1 VRLVALIFALSALTG
16 CVTFTDGPTQNLVDR
31 ELQKTKKLVQFS
43 SPLTPAAIRDRT
55 VASGCGPGQVTTS
68 GLAAP
73 APGLYVPV
81 VSKNDFTVQEGSWP
95 DGSLWVVLRMDG
107 MIHAIPSGM
116 KLAPSATGGAE
127 VTVMAADIRKLA
139 TIQQRVEE
147 GTLFCHWREF
157 DYPYD

>member
-1 VRLVALIFALSALTG
+1 VRLVALIFALSALAG
-16 CVTFTDGPTQNLVDR
+16 CATLTDSPTQNLVDR

-43 SPLTPAAIRDRT
+43 SSLAPTAIRDRT
-55 VASGCGPGQVTTS
+55 IASGCGAGQVTS
-68 GLAAP
+68 SSLAAP
-73 APGLYVPV
+73 APGLYVPI
-81 VSKNDFTVQEGSWP
+81 VSKNTFTVQEGSWP

-107 MIHAIPSGM
+107 VIHVIPSGM
-116 KLAPSATGGAE
+116 KLAPSPTGGAE

-147 GTLFCHWREF
+147 GKLFCHWREF